1 MHIWYEKHGSC
12 SHICVEDANRVL
24 GHVSISKFAV
34 GATTVLLAQASKI
47 THPAVSVYCNV
58 KTTSR

>member
-34 GATTVLLAQASKI
+34 GATTVLLAQASKK
-47 THPAVSVYCNV
+47 TPPAVSVYCNI
-58 KTTSR
+58 

>member
-1 MHIWYEKHGSC
+1 MHIWHEKHGSY

-34 GATTVLLAQASKI
+34 GATTVLLAQASKK
-47 THPAVSVYCNV
+47 TPPAVSMYCNI
-58 KTTSR
+58 

>member
-34 GATTVLLAQASKI
+34 GATTVLLAQASKK
-47 THPAVSVYCNV
+47 TPPAVSMHCNIQSA
-58 KTTSR
+58 SR